1 MRALVLGLLVGCTAC
16 AHTQVGL
23 KSSARSS
30 NTVVSG
36 VQVSGSSTFAA
47 VTVAAFL
54 AAAAAEQSSEAPIYG
69 SPAFSDWLRSRPAP
83 EMQPDR
89 VIQEQDCTK
98 PIELGRN
105 LRCR

>member
-1 MRALVLGLLVGCTAC
+1 MNSNAPP
-16 AHTQVGL
+16 
-23 KSSARSS
+23 S

-36 VQVSGSSTFAA
+36 VQVGGSGALAA

-54 AAAAAEQSSEAPIYG
+54 AAAAAQESGEAPMYR
-69 SPAFSDWLRSRPAP
+69 SPVFSDWLWSRPAP
-83 EMQPDR
+83 EMHPDR

-98 PIELGRN
+98 PIELSGN